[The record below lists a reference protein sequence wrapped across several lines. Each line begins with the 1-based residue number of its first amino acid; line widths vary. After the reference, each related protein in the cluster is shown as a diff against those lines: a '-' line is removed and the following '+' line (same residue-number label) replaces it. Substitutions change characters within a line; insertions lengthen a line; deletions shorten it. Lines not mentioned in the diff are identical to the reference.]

1 MQMVAPSQPLG
12 ASEACRPLARLRPEA
27 PEAVFRQDPLL
38 PAPDSPACPTH
49 RPRYTF
55 VGTLTPLL
63 CLKLVLEE
71 AVPLPWLRLPKS
83 VPQTLSGQQAGDGGG
98 SRHLPSWPQRP
109 SAIRVES
116 TLLPRCPW
124 ELMFGV
130 WHSPWTWH
138 PGALRSA
145 WTRAEGFVC
154 RVSATSRAGVGS
166 PQGCTPRPPGPFT
179 EQRAGGL
186 LVHRWELSR
195 SILARSVIPGSPR
208 KSPAPSS
215 VSGLCTRPS
224 LPPCPTSGQCPGSSK
239 DQ

>member
-83 VPQTLSGQQAGDGGG
+83 VPQTLSG
-98 SRHLPSWPQRP
+98 
-109 SAIRVES
+109 
-116 TLLPRCPW
+116 
-124 ELMFGV
+124 
-130 WHSPWTWH
+130 
-138 PGALRSA
+138 
-145 WTRAEGFVC
+145 
-154 RVSATSRAGVGS
+154 
-166 PQGCTPRPPGPFT
+166 
-179 EQRAGGL
+179 
-186 LVHRWELSR
+186 
-195 SILARSVIPGSPR
+195 
-208 KSPAPSS
+208 
-215 VSGLCTRPS
+215 
-224 LPPCPTSGQCPGSSK
+224 
-239 DQ
+239 